1 MDTKLTLKLNKRTIE
16 RAKAYARKRNQS
28 LSKLVEGYFNL
39 VTEERVPIGNELTPL
54 VTELSGVIKLAK
66 KRNLEEDYAA
76 YLRHSFHS
84 SSIPVWR

>member
-66 KRNLEEDYAA
+66 KRNPKEDYAA
-76 YLRHSFHS
+76 YL
-84 SSIPVWR
+84 IDKYK

>member
-1 MDTKLTLKLNKRTIE
+1 MDIKLTLKLNKRTIE

-39 VTEERVPIGNELTPL
+39 VTEERVPVANELTPL

-76 YLRHSFHS
+76 YL
-84 SSIPVWR
+84 IEKYK

>member
-39 VTEERVPIGNELTPL
+39 VTEERVPVANELTPL

-76 YLRHSFHS
+76 YL
-84 SSIPVWR
+84 IEKYK